1 MSLQGINQC
10 LRFFCIEI
18 FTEEG
23 KPLRDILLVKFD
35 QTWPAAP
42 KLAQTCHVL
51 SCTFPQFI
59 THKFNLQ
66 TENAFVQSD
75 RTLLSPLITVEGSS
89 NLSFFYEVSHQLKE
103 TSEDATCSWVWSGI
117 PNQVQLSKICH
128 RFFGLMCGAQTGEGS
143 SK

>member
-1 MSLQGINQC
+1 MTLKRNGSI
-10 LRFFCIEI
+10 
-18 FTEEG
+18 
-23 KPLRDILLVKFD
+23 
-35 QTWPAAP
+35 
-42 KLAQTCHVL
+42 
-51 SCTFPQFI
+51 FPQFI
-59 THKFNLQ
+59 THKFNLW

-75 RTLLSPLITVEGSS
+75 RTLLSSLISVEGSS

-128 RFFGLMCGAQTGEGS
+128 RFFGLMCGAQTGEGC